1 MTRLAFIAFF
11 ASAIG
16 LLAAPTS
23 THHHGAG
30 DIQNVRC
37 PQYGCYGYLTDSY
50 QLPPIG
56 YRKSYECSSGH
67 MLYIK

>member
-1 MTRLAFIAFF
+1 MTRLAFFAFF
-11 ASAIG
+11 ASALG
-16 LLAAPTS
+16 LLAAPTT
-23 THHHGAG
+23 THTHGTH

-37 PQYGCYGYLTDSY
+37 PQSSCYGYLTDSY
-50 QLPPIG
+50 KLPPIG